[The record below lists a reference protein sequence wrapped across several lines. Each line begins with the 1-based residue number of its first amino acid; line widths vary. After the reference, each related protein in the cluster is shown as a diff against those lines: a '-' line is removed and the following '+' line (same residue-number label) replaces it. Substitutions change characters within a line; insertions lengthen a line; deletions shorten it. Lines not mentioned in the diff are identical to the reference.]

1 MEDLR
6 DPDQDHSWLLSL
18 NPDTDIVLAEE
29 EWLTAVRLRLGFS
42 VTTLECLCR
51 CCGAAVMDKQGYHAL
66 CCSMAESTRG
76 HNRVRNVVHAG
87 CAASDP
93 GAAAEVQG
101 LIPSAPTL
109 RPADILTSAAHET
122 SVVALDV
129 GISAPHSLHAGVD
142 CIETMKQ
149 TNMRYYGP

>member
-1 MEDLR
+1 
-6 DPDQDHSWLLSL
+6 
-18 NPDTDIVLAEE
+18 
-29 EWLTAVRLRLGFS
+29 
-42 VTTLECLCR
+42 
-51 CCGAAVMDKQGYHAL
+51 MDKQGYHAL

-87 CAASDP
+87 CAVSDP

-109 RPADILTSAAHET
+109 RLADVLTSAAYET

-129 GISAPHSLHAGVD
+129 GIIALHALHAGV
-142 CIETMKQ
+142 
-149 TNMRYYGP
+149 G